1 MRSFD
6 GAQINLE
13 FSGIPD
19 GVEVT
24 IDAWAATAED
34 LASKDADGE
43 DFKVD
48 QTLSGCGRTPA
59 PPGSK
64 TIGRMPNSRST
75 KVGTLDGHYH
85 CRR

>member
-34 LASKDADGE
+34 LAGDG
-43 DFKVD
+43 
-48 QTLSGCGRTPA
+48 
-59 PPGSK
+59 
-64 TIGRMPNSRST
+64 
-75 KVGTLDGHYH
+75 
-85 CRR
+85 

>member
-34 LASKDADGE
+34 LD
-43 DFKVD
+43 
-48 QTLSGCGRTPA
+48 
-59 PPGSK
+59 
-64 TIGRMPNSRST
+64 
-75 KVGTLDGHYH
+75 GTLRILWWIKPLRMLTTPSRPQRQLLRPPRGKDID
-85 CRR
+85 RPIR